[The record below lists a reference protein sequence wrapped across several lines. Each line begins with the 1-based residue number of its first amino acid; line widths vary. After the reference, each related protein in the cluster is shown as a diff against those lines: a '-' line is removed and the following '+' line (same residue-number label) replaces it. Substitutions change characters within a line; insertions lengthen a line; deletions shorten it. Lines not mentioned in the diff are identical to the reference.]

1 MLSGRPAV
9 AAHALPSPA
18 FPLTEYSNNDGK
30 LALSVDSASTG
41 ASPVAG
47 GTQLGAMVGIKHT
60 F

>member
-1 MLSGRPAV
+1 V
-9 AAHALPSPA
+9 
-18 FPLTEYSNNDGK
+18 YSTFGYIDNGGK

-47 GTQLGAMVGIKHT
+47 GTQLGAMLGIKHI